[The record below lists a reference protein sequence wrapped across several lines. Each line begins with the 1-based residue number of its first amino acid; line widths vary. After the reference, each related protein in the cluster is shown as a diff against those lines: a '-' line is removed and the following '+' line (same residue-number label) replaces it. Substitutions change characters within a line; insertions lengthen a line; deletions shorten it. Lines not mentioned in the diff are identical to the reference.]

1 MRLDVF
7 SYQRVRKNSDTNGG
21 LPQSHQGQREG
32 VPTGH
37 IQDRQLSISNND
49 DDESNLLLI
58 RM

>member
-21 LPQSHQGQREG
+21 LSQAHQGQHEG
-32 VPTGH
+32 IPTGH
-37 IQDRQLSISNND
+37 IQDRQLSINNND

-58 RM
+58 QM